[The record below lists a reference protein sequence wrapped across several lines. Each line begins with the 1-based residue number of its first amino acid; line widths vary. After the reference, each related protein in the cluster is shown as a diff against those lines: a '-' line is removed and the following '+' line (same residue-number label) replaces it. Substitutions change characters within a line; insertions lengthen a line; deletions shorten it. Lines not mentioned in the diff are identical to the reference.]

1 MATRARAPKPVPAS
15 KVDFKT
21 IGLQAEFGKYELIDE
36 DIQWL
41 ATTDVD
47 FGGNF
52 KTLRLSVSKWKKLM
66 EEIAEAIRRFEEE
79 RQEENGCD

>member
-36 DIQWL
+36 DIQWF
-41 ATTDVD
+41 ATTEVD
-47 FGGNF
+47 YGGAA

-66 EEIAEAIRRFEEE
+66 DEIAEAIRRFEEE
-79 RQEENGCD
+79 KQEEQQC